1 MRKNAGMC
9 PLFYMKEGIIRLK
22 SIKNKIILNTVVVT
36 IALAIVM
43 TGILAVSANILTDTV
58 LDSTLEPFAKIAAQ
72 SVEGNL
78 HLLGDRIFMLAD
90 NDTIT
95 SPETT
100 REQKQA
106 QLAQAAS
113 GIEFIWLGLYHPDG
127 TLYTGYAD
135 SPSAI
140 KDGYLYEMLKATGN
154 LVIDDTAVTKDEL
167 TVAVGIPVYQNGE
180 LAYYLAGAYRY
191 DLLNDVLSNIHIGH
205 SGYAL
210 IINHQGKIIA
220 HENTNVVFDG
230 HTIQSLYTAD
240 TAMQTLSQNIR
251 AGEIGVAQIPIG
263 GKQNYVAY
271 APVRGVNWSLAILVP
286 QSEFAAVTNRT
297 ILYSIL
303 IVAVLIALAILFIT
317 RFSNKISRS
326 LTAVTDRIQGLAQGD
341 LTAPVQISDTKDEAH
356 TLSVALRDTINDV
369 SGYIFKLREALS
381 SLSQSN
387 LNIRV
392 HGEFAGDFV
401 VMKDSLNSIIDFLN
415 EILANLKQSATLI
428 EQGAR
433 EVSTSAQIVNESS
446 ERQSEAVS
454 RLVTETD
461 RIASD
466 IGVVSDNVETA
477 RCLTDEIVSRVSQGS
492 EQMNNTL
499 EAMERIRNNSDEI
512 TKITKLMED
521 IAFQTNILALN
532 AGVEAARAGAAGK
545 GFAVVAMEVREL
557 AAKSAQSSQQTA
569 EMIAHS
575 TAAVAD
581 GVKYAKLTAQFMEQ
595 IAGISGRISQITE
608 ELVASVRSEK
618 EALDNVSGDISQISD
633 LARHNLDASRESA
646 VLSEELSAY
655 SQELADMAAR
665 FKLRSGRNAK
675 GGL

>member
-1 MRKNAGMC
+1 
-9 PLFYMKEGIIRLK
+9 MKEGIVRLK
-22 SIKNKIILNTVVVT
+22 SIKSKIILNTIVVT
-36 IALAIVM
+36 MLLAVVM
-43 TGILAVSANILTDTV
+43 TGILAVTANNLTNTV
-58 LDSTLEPFAKIAAQ
+58 LTSTLEPFAKIAAQ

-106 QLAQAAS
+106 QLTQAAS
-113 GIEFIWLGLYHPDG
+113 GIEFVWLGLYHPDG
-127 TLYTGYAD
+127 SLYIGYAG

-140 KDGYLYEMLKATGN
+140 KDGYLYEMLKTTGN
-154 LVIDDTAVTKDEL
+154 LVIDDTAVNGDDL
-167 TVAVGIPVYQNGE
+167 TVAVGIPVFQDGKV
-180 LAYYLAGAYRY
+180 AYYLAGAYRY

-210 IINHQGKIIA
+210 IINHDGKIIA
-220 HENTNVVFDG
+220 HEDTDVVFEG
-230 HTIQSLYTAD
+230 QTIDSLYTDD
-240 TAMQTLSQNIR
+240 TAMHTLAQNIK
-251 AGEIGVAQIPIG
+251 AGEIGVTQIPVG

-271 APVRGVNWSLAILVP
+271 APVRGVNWSLAMLVP
-286 QSEFAAVTNRT
+286 KSEFAATTNRA
-297 ILYSIL
+297 ILYSML
-303 IVAVLIALAILFIT
+303 VVGVLIALAILFIT
-317 RFSNKISRS
+317 RFSNEISRS
-326 LTAVTDRIQGLAQGD
+326 LSSVTDRIQGLARGD
-341 LTAPVQISDTKDEAH
+341 LSTPVEISNTKDEAH
-356 TLSVALRDTINDV
+356 TLSVALRDTISDV
-369 SGYIFKLREALS
+369 SGYIFKLREALT

-387 LNIRV
+387 LNIQV
-392 HGEFAGDFV
+392 HGEFSGDFV

-428 EQGAR
+428 EHGAR
-433 EVSTSAQIVNESS
+433 EVSTSAQIVHVSS
-446 ERQSEAVS
+446 EQQSEAVS
-454 RLVTETD
+454 RLVTETE
-461 RIASD
+461 RISSD
-466 IGVVSDNVETA
+466 IGVVNDNVETA
-477 RCLTDEIVSRVSQGS
+477 RTLTGEIVNRVSQGS

-499 EAMERIRNNSDEI
+499 EAMERIRNNADEI

-581 GVKYAKLTAQFMEQ
+581 GVKFAKLTAEFMEQ
-595 IAGISGRISQITE
+595 IAGISGRISEITE

-618 EALDNVSGDISQISD
+618 EALEHVSGDISQISE

-675 GGL
+675 GGV

>member
-1 MRKNAGMC
+1 
-9 PLFYMKEGIIRLK
+9 MKEGIVRLK
-22 SIKNKIILNTVVVT
+22 SIKSKIILNTVVVT
-36 IALAIVM
+36 LLLAVVM
-43 TGILAVSANILTDTV
+43 TGILAVTANTLTDTV
-58 LDSTLEPFAKIAAQ
+58 LKSTLEPFAKIAAQ

-95 SPETT
+95 SPQTT
-100 REQKQA
+100 REQKQE
-106 QLAQAAS
+106 QLVQAAS
-113 GIEFIWLGLYHPDG
+113 GIEFVWLGLYHPDG
-127 TLYTGYAD
+127 SLYTGYAD

-140 KDGYLYEMLKATGN
+140 KDGYLYQMLKSTSN
-154 LVIDDTAVTKDEL
+154 LVIDDTAVNGDDL
-167 TVAVGIPVYQNGE
+167 TVAVGIPVFQDGE
-180 LAYYLAGAYRY
+180 VAYYLAGAYRY

-210 IINHQGKIIA
+210 VINQAGKIIA
-220 HENTNVVFDG
+220 HEDTDVVVDG
-230 HTIQSLYTAD
+230 HTIETLYTAD
-240 TAMQTLSQNIR
+240 TAMHTLSQNIK
-251 AGEIGVAQIPIG
+251 AGEIGVAQISVG
-263 GKQNYVAY
+263 GRQNYVAY

-286 QSEFAAVTNRT
+286 KSEFAATTNRA

-303 IVAVLIALAILFIT
+303 IVGVLIALAILFIT
-317 RFSNKISRS
+317 RFSNEISRS
-326 LTAVTDRIQGLAQGD
+326 LSSVTNRIQGLARGD
-341 LTAPVQISDTKDEAH
+341 LSTPVEISNTKDEAH
-356 TLSVALRDTINDV
+356 TLSVALRDTISDV
-369 SGYIFKLREALS
+369 SGYIFKLREALT
-381 SLSQSN
+381 SLSDSN
-387 LNIRV
+387 LNIQV
-392 HGEFAGDFV
+392 HGQFSGDFV

-415 EILANLKQSATLI
+415 EILANLRQSATLI

-433 EVSTSAQIVNESS
+433 EVSTSAQIVHESS
-446 ERQSEAVS
+446 EQQSEAVS
-454 RLVTETD
+454 RLVTETE

-466 IGVVSDNVETA
+466 IGVVNDNVETA
-477 RCLTDEIVSRVSQGS
+477 RTLTGEIVNRVSQGS

-499 EAMERIRNNSDEI
+499 EAMERIRNNADEI

-581 GVKYAKLTAQFMEQ
+581 GVKFAKLTAEFMEQ
-595 IAGISGRISQITE
+595 IAGISGRISEITE

-618 EALDNVSGDISQISD
+618 EALEHVSGDISQISD

-675 GGL
+675 GGV